1 MRDHRV
7 GREEDL
13 TLKNVADL
21 EPPVAEG
28 DMMLA
33 GLAAWLPRR
42 FLLAVD
48 IMLDVAFNGAAGPLP
63 AAELGQRQG
72 LETRKLEAI
81 LQRLSRAGLLKSVR
95 GPNGGYLL
103 GDERGAISVGAI
115 ARAVLDADKPT
126 PFDESPS
133 VSMRKVVLPM
143 VERVHQLML
152 AEFDRVSL
160 TDLCRDSRL
169 AGLRG
174 KCDGMVDF
182 VI

>member
-1 MRDHRV
+1 LSATRQEIPQLEGPD
-7 GREEDL
+7 GAGAGDPGL
-13 TLKNVADL
+13 T
-21 EPPVAEG
+21 
-28 DMMLA
+28 

-81 LQRLSRAGLLKSVR
+81 LQRLSRAHLLKSIR
-95 GPNGGYLL
+95 GPNGGYRL
-103 GDERGAISVGAI
+103 GDERGAITVGAI
-115 ARAVLDADKPT
+115 ARAVLEQDKPAE
-126 PFDESPS
+126 FGSSPS
-133 VSMRKVVLPM
+133 SSMQKVVLPM
-143 VERVHQLML
+143 VERVHQIMF
-152 AEFDRVSL
+152 AELDRITLS
-160 TDLCRDSRL
+160 DLCRESRL
-169 AGLRG
+169 AGLTS

>member
-1 MRDHRV
+1 MAIPQHSSD
-7 GREEDL
+7 GE
-13 TLKNVADL
+13 TL
-21 EPPVAEG
+21 
-28 DMMLA
+28 LA

-42 FLLAVD
+42 FLLAID
-48 IMLDVAFNGAAGPLP
+48 IMLDVSFNGAVGPLP

-103 GDERGAISVGAI
+103 GDERGAITIGAI
-115 ARAVLDADKPT
+115 CRAVLDPDKPT
-126 PFDESPS
+126 PFDQSPS
-133 VSMRKVVLPM
+133 ASMRKVVLPM
-143 VERVHQLML
+143 VERVHQQML
-152 AEFDRVSL
+152 GEFDRISL
-160 TDLCRDSRL
+160 GDLCRESRM
-169 AGLRG
+169 AGLAS

>member
-1 MRDHRV
+1 M
-7 GREEDL
+7 
-13 TLKNVADL
+13 A
-21 EPPVAEG
+21 EPQHSG
-28 DMMLA
+28 DGEALLA

-42 FLLAVD
+42 FLLAID

-103 GDERGAISVGAI
+103 GEERGSISVGSI
-115 ARAVLDADKPT
+115 CRAVLDPDKPT
-126 PFDESPS
+126 PFEQSPS
-133 VSMRKVVLPM
+133 LSMRKVVLPM
-143 VERVHQLML
+143 VERVHHQML
-152 AEFDRVSL
+152 TEFDRISL
-160 TDLCRDSRL
+160 TDLCREARL
-169 AGLRG
+169 AGLSS